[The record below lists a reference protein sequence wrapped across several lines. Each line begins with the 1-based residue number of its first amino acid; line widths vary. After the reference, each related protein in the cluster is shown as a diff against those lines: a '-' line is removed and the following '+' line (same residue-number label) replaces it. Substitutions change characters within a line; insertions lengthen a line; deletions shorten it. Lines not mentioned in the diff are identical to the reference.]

1 MAVLSILSCKIL
13 QDEIVWLFA
22 NDSQIKRILIIE
34 NRNISEFIEKLD
46 EQHICYEIVPFPKLQ
61 HLLNDVDKDE
71 LTIVVNLLELGL
83 HAVPKVLKSEVYR
96 SIREMLPFSN
106 GILIFYGLCGNVL
119 GNVEEDFC
127 LEKDG
132 CIVRI
137 LRDDVRIVDD
147 CIGATVGGG
156 ANYLKLLKTHS
167 KEPAFFFTPMY
178 ASSWK
183 EFLGFDKYPDPET
196 AVKMAKMVNDL
207 AGYSRVA
214 KVNTGLTYVKDID
227 EKIEDYAKLFGYSI
241 FEVSGNQEIFEKCY
255 VSIKNEMST
264 LLGKERKDTS
274 IE

>member
-1 MAVLSILSCKIL
+1 MPVMSIISCKIM
-13 QDEIVWLFA
+13 QDEIVWLFT
-22 NDSQIKRILIIE
+22 NDSDINKIVIVE
-34 NRNISEFIEKLD
+34 NENISEFTEKLNEQHVPYEVIPFQNLQSVLEDIEKN
-46 EQHICYEIVPFPKLQ
+46 KLT
-61 HLLNDVDKDE
+61 V
-71 LTIVVNLLELGL
+71 VVNIMALGL
-83 HAVPKVLKSEVYR
+83 HAVPKTLKYKVYK
-96 SIREMLPFSN
+96 SIEEMIPFSD
-106 GILIFYGLCGNVL
+106 GILLFYGLCGNVL
-119 GNVEEDFC
+119 GKVEEDFC

-156 ANYLKLLKTHS
+156 ANYLKLLKAHS

-183 EFLGFDKYPDPET
+183 ELLDIAKYNPDPEK
-196 AVKMAKMVNDL
+196 AFKMAKMVNDL

-227 EKIEDYAKLFGYSI
+227 AKIEEYANLFGYST

-255 VSIKNEMST
+255 FSIKDEIKNKTM
-264 LLGKERKDTS
+264 
-274 IE
+274 

>member
-1 MAVLSILSCKIL
+1 MTIISILGCKIL
-13 QDEIVWLFA
+13 QDEIIWLIA
-22 NDSQIKRILIIE
+22 NDPQIKKILIVA
-34 NRNISEFIEKLD
+34 NGNISEFTEKLD
-46 EQHICYEIVPFPKLQ
+46 DQHIVYNIIPLEKLSQ
-61 HLLNDVDKDE
+61 ALSSVDKAE
-71 LTIVVNLLELGL
+71 LIVVINLMELGL
-83 HAVPKVLKSEVYR
+83 HAVPKRLKSEVYQK
-96 SIREMLPFSN
+96 IREMIPFSN

-132 CIVRI
+132 CTVRI
-137 LRDDVRIVDD
+137 LRDDERIVDD

-183 EFLGFDKYPDPET
+183 ELLNINKLHSNPEK
-196 AVKMAKMVNDL
+196 ALKMAKQINDL

-227 EKIEDYAKLFGYSI
+227 AKIEEYAKLFGYST
-241 FEVSGNQEIFEKCY
+241 FEIRGNQEIFKKCY
-255 VSIKNEMST
+255 ISIKDEIH
-264 LLGKERKDTS
+264 KKY
-274 IE
+274 

>member
-1 MAVLSILSCKIL
+1 MSIISCKIL
-13 QDEIVWLFA
+13 QDEIVWLFT
-22 NDSQIKRILIIE
+22 NDSEISKIIIVE
-34 NRNISEFIEKLD
+34 NGNISEFTKKLN
-46 EQHICYEIVPFPKLQ
+46 EQNVSYEIIPFHNIQSVLENVEK
-61 HLLNDVDKDE
+61 DKI
-71 LTIVVNLLELGL
+71 TVVVNIMELGL
-83 HAVPKVLKSEVYR
+83 HAVPKILKSEVYQ
-96 SIREMLPFSN
+96 SIREMIPFSD
-106 GILIFYGLCGNVL
+106 GILLFYGLCGNVL
-119 GNVEEDFC
+119 GKVEEDFC

-178 ASSWK
+178 ASSWR
-183 EFLGFDKYPDPET
+183 EFMGFDKYPDPET
-196 AVKMAKMVNDL
+196 AIKMEKMVNDL

-227 EKIEDYAKLFGYSI
+227 AKIEEYANLFGYST

-255 VSIKNEMST
+255 FSIKDEIKNKTM
-264 LLGKERKDTS
+264 
-274 IE
+274 